1 MRFFEEGISYK
12 CMHKATNHFL
22 RDRDHL
28 NNDTN
33 QTNEGNNN
41 VETEDQTEESNMTR
55 EVV

>member
-1 MRFFEEGISYK
+1 
-12 CMHKATNHFL
+12 MHKATNHFL